1 MKSWVQICDIN
12 FLSIFV
18 TIAEIVTI
26 IDLEAAMIAMMTD
39 VAMMVDETAVVTEII
54 IVAIDHEV
62 KIEDEGTGIDFWKSG
77 SWDCSAA
84 HGDHAQLHPDLLD
97 PELKINPLAF
107 SHLLVLMI
115 YVGNAEVYISSAYDH
130 TIRIS
135 SCEKLRGFIFKS
147 GPSKSGIVSKSSII
161 ILISKRNIQK
171 TLQ

>member
-135 SCEKLRGFIFKS
+135 SC
-147 GPSKSGIVSKSSII
+147 
-161 ILISKRNIQK
+161 
-171 TLQ
+171 